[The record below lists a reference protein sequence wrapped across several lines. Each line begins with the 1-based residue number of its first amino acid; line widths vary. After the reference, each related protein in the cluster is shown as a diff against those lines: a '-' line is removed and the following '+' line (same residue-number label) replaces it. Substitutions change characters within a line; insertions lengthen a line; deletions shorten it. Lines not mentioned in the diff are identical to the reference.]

1 MVIII
6 GDRVLRS
13 KFVNRKKELLELK
26 REVKRLIDGKGKL
39 VFIEGEAGVGK
50 TRLIEEL
57 QSWVMETKKEVQFLA
72 GKCIFREGS
81 DPYLP
86 FTDALKEYHERSSKT
101 EFPNV
106 LLGDKHP
113 ELLPIEMIPLL
124 EPSGTEPGY
133 DSKSGLS
140 EKMIGEDQSE
150 GKGGADLPEDAGAF
164 KNYPPIGFIPS
175 VIKTTN
181 GETLKLAQDKM
192 FESISD
198 QLIDLSKK
206 GPVILFLDDLQ
217 WADNATLNL
226 LHYITE
232 KTRDS
237 PILIYGVYRPEEL
250 QLSEDTS
257 QPHPLADTIRRLSR
271 DKLFNNIKLKRLSH
285 KATENMTK
293 LIFNRDDIPKGLSK
307 WLYKM
312 TEGNP
317 FFIEE
322 VVISLIEE
330 DIIDPNSYLWPTEL
344 DLKKL
349 SQIKVP
355 TTIEDLIIRRL
366 NRLEVIDLKIL
377 SIAALIGR
385 EFDYNVLTR
394 ITQLEEEKLLDSLD
408 VLINT
413 GLIHEDFSSNDKE
426 RYKFDNVMIQ
436 DIAYDGLSRVRK
448 RLLHKRVG
456 EIIEKLNLDRINAV
470 IYELA
475 HHYYRGK
482 VWNKAVFYLVKAAEK
497 ASNLYAL
504 TEAVEYYKLVLEGLA
519 KLEDSLYYRQLRIG
533 ILENLGHIS
542 QVLGEWDDAL
552 DYYEEELRIVKK
564 VDDFIKSSK
573 YIPERHGEIEIK
585 WLGLKQAEAYMNIAD
600 INRRKSNW
608 QLSEKNYR
616 DGMKLST
623 ELEDYNGLAEAH
635 RGLGYMHWRRGEHEK
650 AISHYD
656 KGIKFGKK
664 LKDRSIVS
672 IVFIE
677 LGNIYNY
684 QGDWERAIKF
694 YNRSIQNL
702 KKLDIQHSHH
712 QRLRQEMARAY
723 NNLGDIHIKKQAWDK
738 AIDYFEKSE
747 KIAKEIGDAH
757 MRAWS
762 IFNAG
767 ECYAKKH
774 ELEQATDNCQKA
786 LKLLG
791 KDDKIGIAATYK
803 ILGIINR
810 LEKNW
815 NVSNKYFQNSIK
827 MFKNL
832 NVPYDLAITN
842 YECGLMFKDK
852 GDKTSSKR
860 HFQNA
865 HKIFEKLDA
874 TKEMKDV
881 NKQL

>member
-1 MVIII
+1 M
-6 GDRVLRS
+6 
-13 KFVNRKKELLELK
+13 ELK

-57 QSWVMETKKEVQFLA
+57 RSWVLETKPNVQFLA
-72 GKCIFREGS
+72 GKCIYREGS

-86 FTDALKEYHERSSKT
+86 FTDALKEYHERYAQT
-101 EFPNV
+101 EFPGV
-106 LLGDKHP
+106 LLEPDKQP

-124 EPSGTEPGY
+124 EPGGIEPEPFTSKSVISKGLLIGEEPSDDEGEVTGTEY
-133 DSKSGLS
+133 
-140 EKMIGEDQSE
+140 
-150 GKGGADLPEDAGAF
+150 DAGTGAL

-192 FESISD
+192 FETISN
-198 QLIDLSKK
+198 QLINLSER

-217 WADNATLNL
+217 WADNATLRL

-250 QLSEDTS
+250 QLSEEVAE
-257 QPHPLADTIRRLSR
+257 PHPLADTIRRLSR
-271 DKLFNNIKLKRLSH
+271 DKLFNSIKLKRLSH
-285 KATENMTK
+285 KATENLTK
-293 LIFNRDDIPKGLSK
+293 FIFKRDDVPKRFSK

-317 FFIEE
+317 FFVEE

-344 DLKKL
+344 DLKKI
-349 SQIKVP
+349 SQLKIP

-366 NRLEVIDLKIL
+366 NRLDVKDLKIL
-377 SIAALIGR
+377 SISALIGR
-385 EFDYNVLTR
+385 EFDYNVLKR
-394 ITQLEEEKLLDSLD
+394 ITQLDEDKLLDSLD

-413 GLIHEDFSSNDKE
+413 GLIHEDFASDDEE

-436 DIAYDGLSRVRK
+436 DIGYDGLSRVRK

-456 EIIEKLNLDRINAV
+456 EIIEKLNLDRLNSV

-504 TEAVEYYKLVLEGLA
+504 TEAVEYYKLALEGLS
-519 KLEDSLYYRQLRIG
+519 KLDDTLYYRQLKIG
-533 ILENLGHIS
+533 ILENLGHLS
-542 QVLGEWDDAL
+542 QVLGDWDNAL
-552 DYYEEELRIVKK
+552 NYYEEELKIVKR
-564 VDDFIKSSK
+564 VEDFIKSSK
-573 YIPERHGEIEIK
+573 YSAKKHGKIEKK

-608 QLSEKNYR
+608 QLAEKNYR
-616 DGMKLST
+616 NGMKLSQD
-623 ELEDYNGLAEAH
+623 LEDYKGLAEAN
-635 RGLGYMHWRRGEHEK
+635 RGLGYVHWRRGEHEK
-650 AISHYD
+650 AIKHYD

-664 LKDRSIVS
+664 LKDKSIVS

-684 QGDWERAIKF
+684 QGDWDRAIKF
-694 YNRSIQNL
+694 YNRSLQNL
-702 KKLDIQHSHH
+702 KKLDTQHPHE

-723 NNLGDIHIKKQAWDK
+723 NNLGDIYIKQKAWDK
-738 AIDYFEKSE
+738 AIDYFERCE
-747 KIAKEIGDAH
+747 KLATEIGDTH

-762 IFNAG
+762 TFNAG
-767 ECYAKKH
+767 ECYAKKR
-774 ELEQATDNCQKA
+774 ELERATENCKNA

-810 LEKNW
+810 FEKNW
-815 NVSNKYFQNSIK
+815 DRGKKHFQKSIK
-827 MFKNL
+827 MFKSL

-852 GDKTSSKR
+852 GDKISARK

-865 HKIFEKLDA
+865 LKIFKKLDA

-881 NKQL
+881 KKAL